1 MFTTNLFILAA
12 IILIAGVLMF
22 RATRAY
28 NAQRASLSADEAKT
42 FDTLIHQKPRA
53 DIPLKFAT
61 LAASADHA
69 RRTYFLSMLAILAG
83 IVFVIIA
90 GP

>member
-1 MFTTNLFILAA
+1 MFTTNIVILAA
-12 IILIAGVLMF
+12 IILVAGLMMF

-28 NAQRASLSADEAKT
+28 NTQRASLSADEART
-42 FDTLIHQKPRA
+42 FDSLIRQSRA
-53 DIPLKFAT
+53 ELPSRFTT
-61 LAASADHA
+61 LAASADRA
-69 RRTYFLSMLAILAG
+69 RRTYLLGMLAILAG